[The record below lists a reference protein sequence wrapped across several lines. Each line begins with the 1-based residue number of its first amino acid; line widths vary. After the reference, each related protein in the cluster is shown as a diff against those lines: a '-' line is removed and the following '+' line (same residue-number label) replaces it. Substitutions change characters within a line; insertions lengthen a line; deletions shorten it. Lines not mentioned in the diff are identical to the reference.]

1 MAVLADDDAARALA
15 HAPVPHPV
23 DVRPPLRRLLPLSLQ
38 HLLVAYA
45 GMATMPLL
53 VGSALHLPQDR
64 IRLLISANLLVSGI
78 ATVLQSM
85 GVKWVGARLP
95 IVMGS
100 TFTAITP
107 AVLIGREHGLAAVF
121 GATMVSGLVTLA
133 VAPWFGRCLH
143 LFPPLVT
150 GTVIAVIGFSLV
162 PSAAGLVTGGGG
174 GGRGLALAAV
184 TVLLV
189 VLVER
194 LAPPAPA
201 RFSVLLALAAGTG
214 LAVPLG
220 LFDGSGVAEAK
231 AVTVPDPTAFGAP
244 TFLVPAVAAMLVVQ
258 LVNMVESVGDTLAVG
273 QIVERGDDAPTVVRA
288 LRADGLATVV
298 SGALASFPIVT
309 FGQSVG
315 LVSVTRVRSR
325 QVVAVSGVAMTV
337 LAFVPV
343 LGAAV
348 AAVPGPVLGG
358 VSLVMFGTVG
368 AVGLRILAGADLS
381 DSRNLLTVAL
391 AFALGMIPVGAPD
404 FYAPLPSGARTV
416 LDSGIAVTG
425 IVAFTLNL
433 LFHHTPRLRK
443 DDVR

>member
-1 MAVLADDDAARALA
+1 MAVAE
-15 HAPVPHPV
+15 HAVAPAQGPHPV
-23 DVRPPLRRLLPLSLQ
+23 DVRPPLRRLVPLSLQ

-53 VGSALHLPQDR
+53 VGSALHLPEDR
-64 IRLLISANLLVSGI
+64 IRLLISANLLVSGL
-78 ATVLQSM
+78 ATLLQSL
-85 GVKWVGARLP
+85 GVKWFGARLP

-107 AVLIGREHGLAAVF
+107 AVLIGKEHGLAAVF
-121 GATMVSGLVTLA
+121 GATIVSGLVTVA
-133 VAPWFGRCLH
+133 IAPWFGRWLH

-162 PSAAGLVTGGGG
+162 PSAAGLINGGGG
-174 GGRGLALAAV
+174 SGRGLGLAAV

-189 VLVER
+189 VVVEL
-194 LAPPAPA
+194 LAPPALA
-201 RFSVLLALAAGTG
+201 RFSVLAAMTAGTVI
-214 LAVPLG
+214 AVPLG
-220 LFDGSGVAEAK
+220 LFDGTGVADAHV
-231 AVTVPDPTAFGAP
+231 VTAPDPTAFGAP
-244 TFLVPAVAAMLVVQ
+244 TFIVPAVAAMLVVQ

-288 LRADGLATVV
+288 LRADGAATVV

-315 LVSVTRVRSR
+315 LLSVTRVRSR
-325 QVVAVSGVAMTV
+325 HVVALSGAFMVV

-368 AVGLRILAGADLS
+368 AVGLRVLARADLT
-381 DSRNLLTVAL
+381 DSRNLLTVTL

-404 FYAPLPSGARTV
+404 FYAPLPSYARTV

-425 IVAFTLNL
+425 IVAFALNL
-433 LFHHTPRLRK
+433 LFHHTPRRK
-443 DDVR
+443 DLSR

>member
-1 MAVLADDDAARALA
+1 MAVAEHAVAPA
-15 HAPVPHPV
+15 HQGPHPV
-23 DVRPPLRRLLPLSLQ
+23 DARPPLRRLVPLSLQ

-53 VGSALHLPQDR
+53 VGTALHLPEDR
-64 IRLLISANLLVSGI
+64 IRLLISANLLVSGV

-85 GVKWVGARLP
+85 GLKWFGARLP

-107 AVLIGREHGLAAVF
+107 AIIIGEEHGLAAVF
-121 GATMVSGLVTLA
+121 GATIVSGLVTLA
-133 VAPWFGRCLH
+133 IAPWFGRCLH

-162 PSAAGLVTGGGG
+162 PSAAGLVTGDGDGGG
-174 GGRGLALAAV
+174 GKGLALAAA
-184 TVLLV
+184 TVVLV

-194 LAPPAPA
+194 LAPPAVA
-201 RFSVLLALAAGTG
+201 RFSVLVAMAVGTLAA
-214 LAVPLG
+214 LPLG
-220 LFDGSGVAEAK
+220 LFDGSGVTDAHV
-231 AVTVPDPTAFGAP
+231 VTAPDPTAFGAP
-244 TFLVPAVAAMLVVQ
+244 TFVVPAIAAMLVVQ

-273 QIVERGDDAPTVVRA
+273 QIVGRGDDAPTVVRA
-288 LRADGLATVV
+288 LRADGAATVL

-315 LVSVTRVRSR
+315 LVSVTRVKSR
-325 QVVAVSGVAMTV
+325 HVVALSGVLMVV

-368 AVGLRILAGADLS
+368 AVGLRILARADLTEP
-381 DSRNLLTVAL
+381 RNLLTVAL
-391 AFALGMIPVGAPD
+391 AFALGMIPLGAPD
-404 FYAPLPSGARTV
+404 FYAPLPSYVRTV

-425 IVAFTLNL
+425 IVAFLLNL
-433 LFHHTPRLRK
+433 LFHHTGAARLRK
-443 DDVR
+443 GPAR